1 MSGSTFGTLFRITTF
16 GESHG
21 LGIGAIIDGCPSGIP
36 LSEEDIQV
44 YLNRRKPGQNPFST
58 PRVEADV
65 CKILSGV
72 FDGKTTG
79 TPIMVVVENTN
90 QQSGDYSEIASYYRP
105 GHADYPWEMK
115 YGFRDYRGG
124 GRSSG
129 RETTARVIG
138 GAIAAKALSYLGVKI
153 CAFTQNIG
161 PIYAN
166 KLNLDEISEN
176 PFCMPDNQAARLAS
190 GYVSEIMEKKDSA
203 GGVIACIVEGM
214 PVGVG
219 EPVFDKLDAELAKAV
234 MSVGA
239 MKGMEIGAGFAAASL
254 TGSTNNDEMYIENGK
269 IAKRSNHSGGI
280 SGGMSDGDTIILKVA
295 VKPTSSISSKQRT
308 VNNKLEEIEVEVKGR
323 HDPLIVPRAV
333 VVIESMTA
341 ITVFDMML
349 RNMASKMTHVLKVY
363 GVEKESL

>member
-1 MSGSTFGTLFRITTF
+1 MSGSTFGTIFRVTTF

-36 LSEEDIQV
+36 LCEEDIQV
-44 YLNRRKPGQNPFST
+44 YLNRRKPGQNAFST
-58 PRVEADV
+58 PRVEADE
-65 CKILSGV
+65 CKIMSGV
-72 FDGKTTG
+72 FEGKTTG
-79 TPIMVVVENTN
+79 TPIMVIVENTN
-90 QQSGDYSEIASYYRP
+90 QRSGDYSEIASYYRP
-105 GHADYPWEMK
+105 GHADYPWDQK
-115 YGFRDYRGG
+115 FGFRDYRGG

-129 RETTARVIG
+129 RETTARVIA
-138 GAIAAKALSYLGVKI
+138 GAIAAKALQSLGITV

-161 PIYAN
+161 PIYATQFN
-166 KLNLDEISEN
+166 MHEIHEN

-190 GYVSEIMEKKDSA
+190 GYVTEIMEKKDSA
-203 GGVIACIVEGM
+203 GGVIACIVDGM

-239 MKGMEIGAGFAAASL
+239 MKGMEIGAGFAVASL
-254 TGSTNNDEMYIENGK
+254 TGSTNNDEMYIKDGR

-280 SGGMSDGDTIILKVA
+280 SGGMSDGDAIILKVA
-295 VKPTSSISSKQRT
+295 VKPTSSIAAKQRT
-308 VNNKLEEIEVEVKGR
+308 VNNQLEEIDIEVKGR

-341 ITVFDMML
+341 ITIFDMLL
-349 RNMASKMTHVLKVY
+349 RNMASKMENVLKVY
-363 GVEKESL
+363 EK